1 MKQTVVTLDLEGVL
15 VPEIWIAFAEHTG
28 IDELR
33 LTTRDIAD
41 YDELMSHRLRIL
53 AKHNLKLADIQGVIA
68 QLSPMPG
75 AKEFLDSLREEIQVI
90 ILSDTFNQF
99 AKPLMAQLGWPTIF
113 CHELI
118 VEDAAIVGYQLRQKD
133 QKKVAVQALQSLNFA
148 VVAAGDSHNDLAMLQ
163 QAETGILFCPPQ
175 ILVDSYPELPMAWD
189 YDDLRREIDAALLEI
204 RR

>member
-15 VPEIWIAFAEHTG
+15 VPEIWIAFATHTG

-41 YDELMSHRLRIL
+41 YDELMAHRMRIL
-53 AKHNLKLADIQGVIA
+53 AKHGFNLTDIQDVIA
-68 QLSPMPG
+68 RLTPMPG
-75 AKEFLDSLREEIQVI
+75 AKEFLDSLRQETQVI

-118 VEDAAIVGYQLRQKD
+118 IDDGAIVGYQLRQKD
-133 QKKVAVQALQSLNFA
+133 QKKKAVQALQGLNFA
-148 VVAAGDSHNDLAMLQ
+148 VIAAGDSHNDLAMIQ
-163 QAETGILFCPPQ
+163 QAETGILYCPPQ
-175 ILVDSYPELPMAWD
+175 ILVENYPDLPMAWD
-189 YDDLRREIDAALLEI
+189 YDDLRREIDVALTEI

>member
-189 YDDLRREIDAALLEI
+189 YDDLKREIDAALLEI

>member
-1 MKQTVVTLDLEGVL
+1 
-15 VPEIWIAFAEHTG
+15 
-28 IDELR
+28 
-33 LTTRDIAD
+33 
-41 YDELMSHRLRIL
+41 MSHRLRIL

-189 YDDLRREIDAALLEI
+189 YDDLKREIDAALLEI